1 MKNLPLFVRPGRLL
15 LLGLGFMPAF
25 LSAQPMA
32 TSATV
37 NWLESK
43 APVTGTGVSFGVP
56 WPRGAVKSGQTLAL
70 TGADGKKLPVQS
82 WPLAYWPDGS
92 VKWSGIA
99 TVAGAVAPITVAPGA
114 AFTDGAIQVTQTADA
129 IDIDT
134 GKLKAR
140 ILKQGPVLIASLA
153 IDGREVA
160 RNGQLDCILQTA
172 PETDYLT
179 PAPREKYLGE
189 IKKVTVEQSGP
200 VRAVVK
206 IEGMHRAA
214 QGTREWLPFI
224 VRLYFYAGQEPVRM
238 VHTIMYD
245 GDKEKE
251 FIRGLGLVFEVPFRE
266 LPQNRHVRFSNS
278 NGGLWAEPVLLPA
291 GGGRGAGGPAGPVVN
306 QLDGQKMGPTTSELA
321 QWDAFKLTQL
331 SSEGFTL
338 IKRTNPKSSWVGVA
352 EGQRASGLVFVGDVS
367 GGLAVGVKNF
377 WQSYPAALEVQGA
390 TGAAAQL
397 QVWFWSPDGPAMDMR
412 HYDVRGHGPVNGGSG
427 SYEDYEPGYSEP
439 TGVGRT
445 SELTLF
451 PSGNVPTRD
460 ETVKQAQ
467 ASTLPPLLVVSPQYL
482 HSVGAFGLW
491 SLQDRSTPFKKDIED
506 RLDSAIDYY
515 QRAIDQHHW
524 YGYWNFGDVR
534 HGYDAQRHE
543 WRYDVG
549 GYAWDNS
556 ELGSVLWLWYS
567 YVRTGRADIFRMAEA
582 MIRHTSEV
590 DTAHFGRFA
599 GLGSRHNVVHWG
611 DSSKEPR
618 ISQSTHARFFY
629 YFTTDERMGDLIHEE
644 TNVDAVTAE
653 VDMMR
658 KAQPRNDEEKKYP
671 GRVRVGPDWLV
682 FIGNWMTEWERT
694 GDTKWRDKI
703 MAGVNSMAEMP
714 YWMRTGKNLVMGYDP
729 ATGKLYQVNDQAGSY
744 NLPTIQGG
752 AEVAFEL
759 TELLDSPVWNKLWL
773 QYCRLGSASP
783 EILIKDKETGT
794 EGADGSLVGEQGGS
808 GSQGTPRLSA
818 YAYYKTRNAAYA
830 PRAIRAVSNIRNYT
844 LHRIEGAESINPV
857 DEVAGA
863 STNDAAQS
871 SLTAIEI
878 LELCKDQLPA
888 NPLPPDEGA
897 RGGNRGGRAQGG
909 PPIPVPNNPPATK

>member
-1 MKNLPLFVRPGRLL
+1 MKNHPSFVRPGALL
-15 LLGLGFMPAF
+15 LLGLGLLPGF
-25 LSAQPMA
+25 LRAQA
-32 TSATV
+32 SATV

-43 APVTGTGVSFGVP
+43 APASSVGVSFGVP
-56 WPRGAVKSGQTLAL
+56 WPRGAVKPGQSLAV
-70 TGADGKKLPVQS
+70 TGSDGKSLPLQT

-92 VKWSGIA
+92 IKWTGVA
-99 TVAGAVAPITVAPGA
+99 TVAGATGPFTVAPGQA
-114 AFTDGAIQVTQTADA
+114 PTDGPAVRVADSANAIE
-129 IDIDT
+129 IDT

-140 ILKQGPVLIASLA
+140 ILKQGPVLIESLA
-153 IDGREVA
+153 VDGREVA
-160 RNGQLDCILQTA
+160 RQGQLDGILQMA

-179 PAPREKYLGE
+179 PAPREKFLGVV
-189 IKKVTVEQSGP
+189 KKVTVEQSGP

-206 IEGMHRAA
+206 IEGMHRLV
-214 QGTREWLPFI
+214 QSGREWLPFI

-238 VHTIMYD
+238 VHTIIYD

-251 FIRGLGLVFEVPFRE
+251 FIRGLGLVFDVPFRE
-266 LPQNRHVRFSNS
+266 QVQNRHVRFSNS
-278 NGGLWAEPVLLPA
+278 NGGLWAEPVLLPN
-291 GGGRGAGGPAGPVVN
+291 RGFGGPGAQPPVN
-306 QLDGQKMGPTTSELA
+306 QLDGEKMGPTNSELA

-338 IKRTNPKSSWVGVA
+338 VKRTNPKSSWVGAA
-352 EGQRASGLVFVGDVS
+352 EGKRASGLVFVGDVS

-377 WQSYPAALEVQGA
+377 WQSYPSALEVQGA

-439 TGVGRT
+439 TGVART

-451 PSGNVPTRD
+451 PSGKVPTR
-460 ETVKQAQ
+460 EQTVQQAEE
-467 ASTLPPLLVVSPQYL
+467 STLPPLLTVSPQYL
-482 HSVGAFGLW
+482 HSLQAFGLW

-506 RLDSAIDYY
+506 RLDAGISYY
-515 QRAIDQHHW
+515 QKAIDQHHW
-524 YGYWNFGDVR
+524 YGFWNFGDVR
-534 HGYDAQRHE
+534 HGYDAQRHV

-567 YVRTGRADIFRMAEA
+567 YIRTGRSDIFRMAEA

-590 DTAHFGRFA
+590 DTAHLGRFA
-599 GLGSRHNVVHWG
+599 GLGSRHNVIHWG

-618 ISQSTHARFFY
+618 ISQAAHARFYY
-629 YFTTDERMGDLIHEE
+629 YFTTDERIGDILKEVV
-644 TNVDAVTAE
+644 NVDAVTAE

-658 KAQPRNDEEKKYP
+658 KAQPRTEAEKKYP

-714 YWMRTGKNLVMGYDP
+714 YWMRTGQNLVMGYDP
-729 ATGKLYQVNDQAGSY
+729 ATGKLYQTSDRVGSY

-752 AEVAFEL
+752 GEVAFEL
-759 TELLDSPVWNKLWL
+759 TDLLNEPTWTKMWL
-773 QYCRLGSASP
+773 QYCRLGAAP
-783 EILIKDKETGT
+783 GDVLIRDKQTGT

-808 GSQGTPRLSA
+808 NSQGTPRLSA

-830 PRAIRAVSNIRNYT
+830 PRAIRAVANIRTYAT
-844 LHRIEGAESINPV
+844 RKIEGAESINPV

-871 SLTAIEI
+871 SLMAIEI
-878 LELCKDQLPA
+878 LELCKDQLPQ
-888 NPLPPDEGA
+888 NPLPPEEG
-897 RGGNRGGRAQGG
+897 RGGRGGAPAGRAQGAPQG
-909 PPIPVPNNPPATK
+909 QAPARPATTK